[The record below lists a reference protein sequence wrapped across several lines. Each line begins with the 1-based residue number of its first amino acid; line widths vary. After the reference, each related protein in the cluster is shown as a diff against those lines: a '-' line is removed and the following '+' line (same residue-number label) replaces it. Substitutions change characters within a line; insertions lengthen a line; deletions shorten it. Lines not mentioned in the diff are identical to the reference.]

1 MIDDETRRDFSRNG
15 NLRIAK
21 RNSGIWWSLGLLS
34 LAGGGYLIVSLPG
47 ILVAIGMLIYAEA
60 HLRRILSG
68 YATYYN
74 QVRTTTWHY
83 RKMRPCIDQSGD
95 PAPSLP
101 LQSWL
106 GCTINMSGC
115 DIRKGQASPP

>member
-47 ILVAIGMLIYAEA
+47 ILIAIGMLIYAEA

-74 QVRTTTWHY
+74 QVRTHLALQKDAPLH
-83 RKMRPCIDQSGD
+83 RSIRRSG
-95 PAPSLP
+95 AILAI
-101 LQSWL
+101 
-106 GCTINMSGC
+106 TILAGLHHQYVRM
-115 DIRKGQASPP
+115 